1 MRFTLLRESNADLA
15 GGAAQVV
22 CVCGLEVGT
31 QSGAW
36 WVEEYFL
43 GSVNREL
50 PDVQAALRK
59 GQGTRDQIANIR

>member
-43 GSVNREL
+43 GSQSQNAGPLLV
-50 PDVQAALRK
+50 PDRAAR
-59 GQGTRDQIANIR
+59 